1 MPYTDEEK
9 KDHIRE
15 LQTYLR
21 DIAYVNTDIPPLIP
35 DGIYGRET
43 ADAVTA
49 FQNAYGLEP
58 TGAVDEATWYEIHKQ
73 HQNAMN
79 YIEEPLG
86 IQVFPFSE
94 YIITVG
100 TAGTA
105 VAMLQLMMNGIAGLY
120 ANLPPLN
127 VTGTFD
133 QNSKRAVEMF
143 QIILGIIP
151 TGEVDAA
158 TWNLIT
164 EVFNKHYPDI
174 FSNETIMPLD
184 K

>member
-21 DIAYVNTDIPPLIP
+21 DIAHVNTDIPPLIP
-35 DGIYGRET
+35 DGIYGSET
-43 ADAVTA
+43 ADAVLA

-73 HQNAMN
+73 HRNALG
-79 YIEEPLG
+79 YIEEPVG

-94 YIITVG
+94 YVITVG

-105 VAMLQLMMNGIAGLY
+105 VAMLQLMMNGLAGQY
-120 ANLPPLN
+120 ANLPRLN

-133 QNSKRAVEMF
+133 QNSKRAVEML

-151 TGEVDAA
+151 TGEVDAV

-164 EVFNKHYPDI
+164 EVFNKHFLDI
-174 FSNETIMPLD
+174 FSNEMIMPLE